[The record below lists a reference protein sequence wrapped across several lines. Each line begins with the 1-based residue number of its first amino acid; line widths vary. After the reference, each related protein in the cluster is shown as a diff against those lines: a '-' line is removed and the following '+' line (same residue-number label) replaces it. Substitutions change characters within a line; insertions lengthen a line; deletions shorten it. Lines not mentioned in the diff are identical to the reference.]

1 MSLFIRCIIAMTVV
15 LGLST
20 MAVSAYAAKTEV
32 AAGVPVEAGVYDIPA
47 VVLLEAE
54 VLAVVSVKAEAPAV
68 VSLEAEAPAVVS
80 LEAEVYDETSTTPS
94 LREGSDT
101 ETAAPMPEP
110 LLIPAAAPVYAVPL
124 DAPSL
129 SRMSPRQNA
138 SFQVQVWPVLSLKPL
153 PLRLPVSVPSG
164 TGIPADQLAAMQQE
178 SQATGIPWQIFA
190 AIARIESDFGRNMST
205 SWAGAI
211 GYGQF
216 LPVTWADYGNGGD
229 PYNFLDVIPAMG
241 RYLLVAGVLNDPPRA
256 IYAYN
261 HSWSYVSQVLSY
273 AATYGYQPT
282 N

>member
-1 MSLFIRCIIAMTVV
+1 MTLFIRCITVMTVV
-15 LGLST
+15 LGMAT

-32 AAGVPVEAGVYDIPA
+32 AGSGAAAETAVAG
-47 VVLLEAE
+47 VLLEAE
-54 VLAVVSVKAEAPAV
+54 T
-68 VSLEAEAPAVVS
+68 PAVVS
-80 LEAEVYDETSTTPS
+80 LEAEVDGETYAAPSPTPSPTPS
-94 LREGSDT
+94 LREGSGT
-101 ETAAPMPEP
+101 ETAPPMPGP
-110 LLIPAAAPVYAVPL
+110 LPMPTVARHYAVPF
-124 DAPSL
+124 DAAPL
-129 SRMSPRQNA
+129 ARMSPRQNA
-138 SFQVQVWPVLSLKPL
+138 APLVQVWSGPSLKPI
-153 PLRLPVSVPSG
+153 SIQASG
-164 TGIPADQLAAMQQE
+164 GGIPSDQLAAMQQE
-178 SQATGIPWQIFA
+178 SQVTGIPWQIFA

-216 LPVTWADYGNGGD
+216 LPVTWVDYGNGGD
-229 PYNFLDVIPAMG
+229 PYNFRDVIPAMG

>member
-1 MSLFIRCIIAMTVV
+1 MTLFIRCITVMTLV
-15 LGLST
+15 LGMAT
-20 MAVSAYAAKTEV
+20 MAVSAYAARTEV
-32 AAGVPVEAGVYDIPA
+32 AVAGVPLEAEVPA

-54 VLAVVSVKAEAPAV
+54 VLAGVP
-68 VSLEAEAPAVVS
+68 LEAAVDYEISAAPSA
-80 LEAEVYDETSTTPS
+80 TPS
-94 LREGSDT
+94 LREGSGT
-101 ETAAPMPEP
+101 EMATPMWVPSPIPDAEP
-110 LLIPAAAPVYAVPL
+110 HYAVPF
-124 DAPSL
+124 DAAPL
-129 SRMSPRQNA
+129 SRLGPRQNA
-138 SFQVQVWPVLSLKPL
+138 SFRVQVWPVLSLKPL
-153 PLRLPVSVPSG
+153 PLPLPLPVLGGS
-164 TGIPADQLAAMQQE
+164 GIPSDQLVAMQQE
-178 SQATGIPWQIFA
+178 SQVTGIPWQIFA

-229 PYNFLDVIPAMG
+229 PYNFRDVIPAMG
-241 RYLLVAGVLNDPPRA
+241 RYLLVAGVLDDPPRA

>member
-1 MSLFIRCIIAMTVV
+1 MSLFIRCITAMTVV

-32 AAGVPVEAGVYDIPA
+32 AVAGVPLGAESPA
-47 VVLLEAE
+47 VVLLGSEVLAGGPVEAE
-54 VLAVVSVKAEAPAV
+54 VD
-68 VSLEAEAPAVVS
+68 
-80 LEAEVYDETSTTPS
+80 DETSAAPSATPSATPS
-94 LREGSDT
+94 LGEGGGT
-101 ETAAPMPEP
+101 ETAAPMPGALP
-110 LLIPAAAPVYAVPL
+110 MPTVAPHYAVPY
-124 DAPSL
+124 DAAPL
-129 SRMSPRQNA
+129 ARMSPRRNA
-138 SFQVQVWPVLSLKPL
+138 APLVQVWSGPSLKPI
-153 PLRLPVSVPSG
+153 SIQASASG
-164 TGIPADQLAAMQQE
+164 SGIPSDQLAAMQQE
-178 SQATGIPWQIFA
+178 SQVTGIPWQIFA

-229 PYNFLDVIPAMG
+229 PYNFRDVIPAMG

-261 HSWSYVSQVLSY
+261 HSWSYVTQVLSY
-273 AATYGYQPT
+273 AASYGYQPT

>member
-1 MSLFIRCIIAMTVV
+1 MTLFIRCITAMTVV
-15 LGLST
+15 LGMAT

-32 AAGVPVEAGVYDIPA
+32 AAAGVLLDAEAPA

-54 VLAVVSVKAEAPAV
+54 DLVG
-68 VSLEAEAPAVVS
+68 VS
-80 LEAEVYDETSTTPS
+80 LEAEVAGVSLEAEVAGVSLEAEVDDETSAVPS
-94 LREGSDT
+94 LGGVSGP
-101 ETAAPMPEP
+101 ETAALMQGPQP
-110 LLIPAAAPVYAVPL
+110 IPTASPVYAVPL
-124 DAPSL
+124 DAASL
-129 SRMSPRQNA
+129 SRLSPRQNA

-153 PLRLPVSVPSG
+153 PLTLPLPVPSG
-164 TGIPADQLAAMQQE
+164 SGIPSDQLAAMLQE
-178 SQATGIPWQIFA
+178 SQVTGIPWQIFA

-229 PYNFLDVIPAMG
+229 PYNFRDVIPAMG

-261 HSWSYVSQVLSY
+261 HSWSYVTQVLSY
-273 AATYGYQPT
+273 AASYGYQPT